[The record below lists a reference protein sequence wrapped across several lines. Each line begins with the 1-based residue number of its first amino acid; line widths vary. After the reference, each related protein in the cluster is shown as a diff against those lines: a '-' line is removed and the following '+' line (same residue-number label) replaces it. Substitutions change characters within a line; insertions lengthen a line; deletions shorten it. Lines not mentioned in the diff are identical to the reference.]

1 MRRLQR
7 WTSAPAIVLSAGV
20 LVTVGVVAFYLLAA
34 PALRGNAILQQ
45 RVRAETIKRDLETHL
60 EISQQIARSTAA
72 LAGPIRADAGQIER
86 LLERMLLAAPPET
99 VFGIGVWFEPN
110 VFTPTAALFGPYA
123 HRVSLSDPAP
133 LLTYEWTTPAYDFPS
148 QPWYQAGKRSN
159 GQTVF
164 TDPYFDT
171 DLVYMSIVQPFTAP
185 NGLFAGVVTVD
196 MILPQLQSIVA
207 QANTSPDE
215 VIYVM
220 TRGGRLFA
228 HPDEPLIL
236 EFMRG
241 RGGAGQSLL
250 DVSAQDLAAFVAAG
264 PPGRR
269 HADPAAYPAIS
280 ALDPSGWSLHS
291 VARRGF
297 LFRDVTNLLNISVVA
312 VLFLWLGVAAIL
324 AIINRSRARIH
335 TAHQAITHS
344 EQKFSE
350 LFNYAPYPIFLLAAE
365 SGRVALANP
374 AAQHFYGYTAAELEQ
389 LTLAAIVRQP
399 AGSPAEAI
407 PRRYAE
413 QHGLFEDHHLKH
425 NGQVVDVFVRAQFVD
440 LGGQRYLQCYIID
453 SSEQK
458 QAEEQ
463 VQIQQELIR
472 SQESAL
478 AMAAT
483 PLIPITSR
491 IVAVPLIGP
500 LDAQRARQIV
510 VTLSD
515 GVAATRAQVV
525 IIDVT
530 GVSMV
535 DINVAEL
542 LIEATRVVRL
552 LGARTAITGI
562 HPDMAQMLVSLGV
575 DLSDLISYSTLQSG
589 INQEIARAKQKDKG

>member
-1 MRRLQR
+1 MRRFQR
-7 WTSAPAIVLSAGV
+7 WTSATTLVLSAGV

-34 PALRGNAILQQ
+34 PALRDNAILQQ
-45 RVRAETIKRDLETHL
+45 RVRAEAIKRDLETHL
-60 EISQQIARSTAA
+60 EISQQMARSTAA
-72 LAGPIRADAGQIER
+72 LAGPVRGDAGQIER
-86 LLERMLLAAPPET
+86 LLERLLLAAPPET

-110 VFTPTAALFGPYA
+110 VFTPTAALFGPYV

-148 QPWYQAGKRSN
+148 QPWFQAGKHSN
-159 GQTVF
+159 GQIVF

-171 DLVYMSIVQPFTAP
+171 GLVYMSIIQPFTDT
-185 NGLFAGVVTVD
+185 NGQFAGMVSVD
-196 MILPQLQSIVA
+196 MILPQLQSIVV

-215 VIYVM
+215 IIYVV
-220 TRGGRLFA
+220 TRDGHLLA
-228 HPDEPLIL
+228 HPDEPLLL

-250 DVSAQDLAAFVAAG
+250 DISEQDLAAFVAGG

-269 HADPAAYPAIS
+269 HADPAAQPAVS
-280 ALDPSGWSLHS
+280 SLDPSGWTLHS
-291 VARRGF
+291 LSRPGF

-312 VLFLWLGVAAIL
+312 LLLLWLGIGAIL
-324 AIINRSRARIH
+324 AIIKRSRARIH
-335 TAHQAITHS
+335 TAHQAITQS

-350 LFNYAPYPIFLLAAE
+350 LFNYAPYPIFLLAADT
-365 SGRVALANP
+365 GRVALANP
-374 AAQHFYGYTAAELEQ
+374 AAQHFYGYAASELEQ
-389 LTLAAIVRQP
+389 LTLGEIVRPP
-399 AGSPAEAI
+399 AGAPAEAI

-413 QHGLFEDHHLKH
+413 QHGLFEDHHLRH
-425 NGQVVDVFVRAQFVD
+425 DGQVVDVVVRSQFVD

-478 AMAAT
+478 AMAIT

-515 GVAATRAQVV
+515 GVAASRAQVV

-535 DINVAEL
+535 DIHVAEL

-562 HPDMAQMLVSLGV
+562 QPDMAQMLVSLGV

-589 INQEIARAKQKDKG
+589 ISQEIARAKQKDKG